1 MLKKEIIAELKK
13 FETYKKFSDKQ
24 LERKTKATLEEML
37 RVEKENQ
44 QNVAYDPANV
54 RLENGKIVGLPP
66 DYEYIDDEWVDAGAE
81 VFAEQI
87 GLSKENILKK
97 FELIEKNSGGK
108 KLSNYDKMLC
118 MGIDFGRFGIY
129 K

>member
-1 MLKKEIIAELKK
+1 MQKKDIIAELKK

-37 RVEKENQ
+37 RVAKENQ
-44 QNVAYDPANV
+44 PKIEYDPANV

-66 DYEYIDDEWVDAGAE
+66 DFVYIVDDWVDLAAE
-81 VFAEQI
+81 EFAKDY
-87 GLSKENILKK
+87 GLTKQNVLKK
-97 FELIEKNSGGK
+97 FEIIEKNGGK

-118 MGIDFGRFGIY
+118 MGIDFGKFGIY

>member
-1 MLKKEIIAELKK
+1 MTKKELVAELKK

-24 LERKTKATLEEML
+24 LERKTKATLDEML
-37 RVEKENQ
+37 RVEKEKQ
-44 QNVAYDPANV
+44 QDIVYDPANV
-54 RLENGKIVGLPP
+54 RLVNGKIVGLPP
-66 DYEYIDDEWVDAGAE
+66 DFEYIDNDWVDLA
-81 VFAEQI
+81 AEQFAKDC
-87 GLSKENILKK
+87 GLPKENILKK

-118 MGIDFGRFGIY
+118 MGIDFGKFGIY